1 MGKINFQK
9 EFKNLYNP
17 SPKEVVVVDVPQFN
31 FVMVNGVGDPATSKD
46 YKDAVEALFSVSYTL
61 KFMIKKGKAA
71 VDYGVLPLEGL
82 WWADDMSSFA
92 AGNRDLWK
100 WTSMIMQPKY
110 VNDALSL
117 RQWSRRRKRRT
128 WLPCPSFVSNGC
140 MKGYPL
146 KPCIL
151 VRTRQKRQL

>member
-17 SPKEVVVVDVPQFN
+17 SPKDVVVVDVPQFN

-71 VDYGVLPLEGL
+71 WIMGFCLLRGFGGL
-82 WWADDMSSFA
+82 
-92 AGNRDLWK
+92 
-100 WTSMIMQPKY
+100 TI
-110 VNDALSL
+110 
-117 RQWSRRRKRRT
+117 
-128 WLPCPSFVSNGC
+128 
-140 MKGYPL
+140 
-146 KPCIL
+146 
-151 VRTRQKRQL
+151 